1 MAFSASYPHEDAF
14 LDNSMSLYDKMRNP
28 NYRSYIGM
36 SPSTSED
43 TIKINAPIDA
53 VTGMA
58 SVAPK
63 FASAPKLAAA

>member
-1 MAFSASYPHEDAF
+1 
-14 LDNSMSLYDKMRNP
+14 MRNP

-53 VTGMA
+53 VTGMTSA
-58 SVAPK
+58 APK
-63 FASAPKLAAA
+63 FSSAPKLAVV

>member
-14 LDNSMSLYDKMRNP
+14 LDNVMSLYDKMRNP

-43 TIKINAPIDA
+43 TIKINVPIG
-53 VTGMA
+53 VNTGMTSA
-58 SVAPK
+58 APK
-63 FASAPKLAAA
+63 FSSAPKLAVV

>member
-1 MAFSASYPHEDAF
+1 
-14 LDNSMSLYDKMRNP
+14 MSLYDKMRNP

-58 SVAPK
+58 SAAPK
-63 FASAPKLAAA
+63 FASASKFAAA

>member
-1 MAFSASYPHEDAF
+1 MT
-14 LDNSMSLYDKMRNP
+14 LYDKMRNP

-53 VTGMA
+53 VTGIA
-58 SVAPK
+58 SAAPK
-63 FASAPKLAAA
+63 FASASKLAAA